1 MYFSGTENTYTFVD
15 IMSNGLSSDVVSTEV
30 QIKEQAKVLF
40 FVRGNMTAT
49 CQEIADFAGVKRT
62 LVNYYFRSRE
72 NLLRVAY
79 QEIVCDMKRVLD
91 EVYISDVSFE
101 DKVERLIGCTM
112 EFRLK
117 YPFFEI
123 FNISEISNKMQN
135 KASIMQP
142 VPSPRLACFIR
153 EIEQEMARGTIQP
166 SNPHNFLLNLM
177 SLISYPITLK
187 PLYAEVYGMTD
198 EEYDEVLKERKALI
212 KKILFK
218 KL

>member
-1 MYFSGTENTYTFVD
+1 
-15 IMSNGLSSDVVSTEV
+15 MSNGLSNDIVSTEV

-40 FVRGNMTAT
+40 FVMGNTTAT

-72 NLLRVAY
+72 NLLRVVY
-79 QEIVCDMKRVLD
+79 LEIVCDMKRALD
-91 EVYISDVSFE
+91 EVYVSEVPFE
-101 DKVERLIGCTM
+101 HKIEQLIGCSM
-112 EFRLK
+112 AFRLK

-123 FNISEISNKMQN
+123 FNINEIGNKMQN
-135 KASIMQP
+135 KASIMHP
-142 VPSPRLACFIR
+142 VPSPKLACFIK
-153 EIEQEMARGTIQP
+153 EIEREMAAGNIHR
-166 SNPHNFLLNLM
+166 SNPYNFLLNLM

-198 EEYDEVLKERKALI
+198 IEYDEVLTERKALI

-218 KL
+218 NL

>member
-1 MYFSGTENTYTFVD
+1 
-15 IMSNGLSSDVVSTEV
+15 MSNGLSNDIVSTEV
-30 QIKEQAKVLF
+30 QLKEQAKVLF
-40 FVRGNMTAT
+40 FVLGNMTAT

-72 NLLRVAY
+72 NLLRVVY
-79 QEIVCDMKRVLD
+79 HEIVCDMKQALD
-91 EVYISDVSFE
+91 QVYISEATFEHKIEQFIACCVSF
-101 DKVERLIGCTM
+101 RL
-112 EFRLK
+112 R

-123 FNISEISNKMQN
+123 FNVNEIGNKMQN

-142 VPSPRLACFIR
+142 VPSPKLACFIK
-153 EIEQEMARGTIQP
+153 EIEREMEAGTIEK
-166 SNPHNFLLNLM
+166 SNPYNFLLNLM

-198 EEYDEVLKERKALI
+198 LEYDEVLTERKALI

-218 KL
+218 NL